1 MKCVLNAD
9 HFISLVRMQ
18 TKSVI
23 ANLFGGPACIQMR
36 ICPLLA
42 LSNLAR
48 TVYGEEEVNFQ
59 NILTLIQI
67 QGEAERA
74 LRKL

>member
-1 MKCVLNAD
+1 MCD

-23 ANLFGGPACIQMR
+23 ANFFGGPACIQMG